1 METRKTL
8 KLFKNLLVRFN
19 RNHKKLGLEPFLWE
33 KIQEN
38 S

>member
-19 RNHKKLGLEPFLWE
+19 RNLKKLGLEHFLWE